1 MTTSAVTLIDRIA
14 ATIAHYKKYLCI
26 NEEKDRVSHQVHE
39 QALNAQA
46 ANWTREPLTCTKH
59 NEPMFQIIFKTP
71 EHEKGEWIC
80 HSCQD
85 EKLLAWKEYE
95 RTTERESFSSSPF
108 YKPGNIFRPVLS
120 TQQGYE
126 EEVSKLAL
134 SKLSTLPRS
143 TGEIPQIVKEMIPQ
157 ANVPTIPLPARDIVY
172 EVTPPDDSEKTLPRI
187 RAISRSTKQIPV
199 IGAEII
205 LMSIKNGPTSPQ
217 DTGAQQKINEDA
229 FLL

>member
-26 NEEKDRVSHQVHE
+26 NEEKDRVSHQLHVQE
-39 QALNAQA
+39 VNAQA

-85 EKLLAWKEYE
+85 EKRLFQAELD
-95 RTTERESFSSSPF
+95 R
-108 YKPGNIFRPVLS
+108 LS
-120 TQQGYE
+120 LPI
-126 EEVSKLAL
+126 VSKLPDYHAGQRVQSYHAAL
-134 SKLSTLPRS
+134 EQAIAHATAPDISKLATIKP
-143 TGEIPQIVKEMIPQ
+143 TQHFIPQ
-157 ANVPTIPLPARDIVY
+157 ANIVTAPLPARDIVY
-172 EVTPPDDSEKTLPRI
+172 APTPLDDGDATEHRLPAI
-187 RAISRSTKQIPV
+187 KLSRATKQIPA
-199 IGAEII
+199 IGAEVL
-205 LMSIKNGPTSPQ
+205 LMSIKNAPTHEQS
-217 DTGAQQKINEDA
+217 TGEQERINEDA